1 MNIAEMV
8 DERLVSFGFEAQNR
22 DEVFEGLGKMM
33 YEAEIGRA
41 HV

>member
-22 DEVFEGLGKMM
+22 DEVFGISRRFPEWT
-33 YEAEIGRA
+33 ERCN
-41 HV
+41 